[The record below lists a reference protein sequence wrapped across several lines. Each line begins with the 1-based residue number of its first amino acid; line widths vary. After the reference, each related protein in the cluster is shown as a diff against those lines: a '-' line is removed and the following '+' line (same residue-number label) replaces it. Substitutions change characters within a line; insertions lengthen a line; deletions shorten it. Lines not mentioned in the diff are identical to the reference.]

1 MLRARSP
8 HGVFHGRPPFD
19 RQPARLSDRGPPQP
33 APELC
38 GSRRYSEGPGL
49 SVVGGA
55 TPGRDTGKRSDMVAK
70 KGLGVI
76 GAHTDVIQI
85 APALGRAAHPMGAA
99 SGRPGP
105 TGRPARVL
113 PDSLRIGTAN
123 FNFNVPDGCGPGS
136 GRKTGPELLGTCQNT
151 ARRLREAG
159 PNTGI
164 RLIPESS
171 AESARCSRAFT
182 SICTVQSLTSVVG
195 PRHLPLGRVSGPNQ
209 SIIQRRWLL

>member
-38 GSRRYSEGPGL
+38 GSRRYSEGLGL
-49 SVVGGA
+49 PVSVVGGA

-113 PDSLRIGTAN
+113 PDSLRIA
-123 FNFNVPDGCGPGS
+123 S
-136 GRKTGPELLGTCQNT
+136 
-151 ARRLREAG
+151 
-159 PNTGI
+159 
-164 RLIPESS
+164 
-171 AESARCSRAFT
+171 
-182 SICTVQSLTSVVG
+182 
-195 PRHLPLGRVSGPNQ
+195 
-209 SIIQRRWLL
+209 